1 MVSVTR
7 GGSEVEAS
15 GATLWLPLLL
25 PLLTVSVGNSVLSE
39 DFLRHAEEALE
50 AEDEVG
56 DEEEDDDSPG
66 V

>member
-7 GGSEVEAS
+7 GGLEVEAR
-15 GATLWLPLLL
+15 GATLWLLLLLLL
-25 PLLTVSVGNSVLSE
+25 PVVSVGKAVLSE
-39 DFLRHAEEALE
+39 DFLRQSEEALE

-56 DEEEDDDSPG
+56 GDEEDDSPG

>member
-1 MVSVTR
+1 M
-7 GGSEVEAS
+7 EAS

-56 DEEEDDDSPG
+56 DEEEEDDDSPG

>member
-25 PLLTVSVGNSVLSE
+25 PLLTVSGGNSVLSE